1 MLQKNAIW
9 ALIICFAYVALADC
23 SQSAREHYSDA
34 GTNASSAAKDTG
46 QAMASDA
53 KATEHAISDA
63 IDTASISHTQLSGK
77 IEAAIHAAPDIYVA
91 NLVAKTPGKKI
102 ILTGRVSAEDQRLR
116 AEDIAHAVAGP
127 GYIVD
132 DQLKV
137 KGQL

>member
-34 GTNASSAAKDTG
+34 GPNAS
-46 QAMASDA
+46 
-53 KATEHAISDA
+53 
-63 IDTASISHTQLSGK
+63 SISHTQLSGK